1 MRLALE
7 GFPPAA
13 FSIVMA
19 TGIVSTAAYLN
30 ELAPVAWVLL
40 GINVIA
46 FLLVAASNLARVALA
61 PDRERADFRNHA
73 VAPGFFT
80 AVAGT
85 CVLAS
90 QFVVLAA
97 FPRVALTLWSAGA
110 LLWVGLVYAF
120 FFTMTTLP
128 EKPPIQE
135 GLNGSWMLIV
145 VGTQSVSLTGTLLAP
160 SLGDVRPVVL
170 GLALVLFLLG
180 ATFYL
185 MLFTL
190 TLLRFLFFTIDP
202 ATLTPPY
209 WIGMGAVAITTLA
222 GSLLVLQSDSWAFL
236 DAVSPFLRAFTLL
249 FWATAT
255 WWIPLLL
262 LLGAWRHLSRRV
274 ALRYDLQYWSMVFPL
289 GMYAVATRRLAAAL
303 DWPGL
308 ISLASAFGYVAL
320 AAWLAAFVGLI
331 ASTLRYR

>member
-1 MRLALE
+1 
-7 GFPPAA
+7 
-13 FSIVMA
+13 MA
-19 TGIVSTAAYLN
+19 TGIVSTAAFLN
-30 ELAPVAWVLL
+30 GLGPVAWALL

-46 FLLVAASNLARVALA
+46 FLLIAASSVARLALA
-61 PDRERADFRNHA
+61 PERVREDFRRHA

-90 QFVVLAA
+90 QFVVLAEQ
-97 FPRVALTLWSAGA
+97 PSVALALWSAGGI
-110 LLWVGLVYAF
+110 LWVWLVYAF

-128 EKPPIQE
+128 VKPALQD
-135 GLNGSWMLIV
+135 GLNGSWMLMV
-145 VGTQSVSLTGTLLAP
+145 VGTQSVSLAGTLLAP
-160 SLGDVRPVVL
+160 SLGELGPVVL

-180 ATFYL
+180 AMFYVL
-185 MLFTL
+185 LFTL
-190 TLLRFLFFTIDP
+190 MLLRFLFFTFDP
-202 ATLTPPY
+202 AALTPPY

-222 GSLLVLQSDSWAFL
+222 GSLLVLQSDAWPFL
-236 DAVSPFLRAFTLL
+236 AAVSPFLRGFTLL

-262 LLGAWRHLSRRV
+262 MLGAWRHVGRHV

-303 DWPGL
+303 EWPVLVPLGT
-308 ISLASAFGYVAL
+308 AFGYVAL
-320 AAWLAAFVGLI
+320 AAWAAAFTGLS
-331 ASTLRYR
+331 ASLLRRAGGRP